1 MTSIFDMAKYG
12 IKENIVRVSNNK
24 LNIKTWLLML

>member
-1 MTSIFDMAKYG
+1 MAKYG

-24 LNIKTWLLML
+24 LNIKTLLLML